1 MSSNQVYIDTMG
13 ETHDPDFRLFASS
26 ATHSPKRREF
36 LSILSNTNNDDGDDE
51 DNSYYHHYNN
61 SYWGDE
67 DKENRRYRQR
77 SSFDSYRSPSRASDP
92 IYTYSNYQHFDQS
105 YAYRPTND
113 WQEEPDVF
121 SLEEEEEN
129 ERQPRSQIRSRRES
143 NKLRRRRAESES
155 EGVEDVDVEEL
166 WKNDER
172 AECGM
177 QEDPADEELEK
188 RGRQA
193 RS

>member
-1 MSSNQVYIDTMG
+1 MSSNQIYVDTTG

-36 LSILSNTNNDDGDDE
+36 LSILSNTNNEDGDDE

-61 SYWGDE
+61 SFWGDE

-105 YAYRPTND
+105 YAYRPTNE

-121 SLEEEEEN
+121 SLSEEEK
-129 ERQPRSQIRSRRES
+129 ERQPRSQTRSHRES

-155 EGVEDVDVEEL
+155 EEVEENFNVEEL
-166 WKNDER
+166 WQDDER
-172 AECGM
+172 VNCDM
-177 QEDPADEELEK
+177 HEDFDDESEK
-188 RGRQA
+188 KGRQA